1 LLERSGQKHRYV
13 LQIMVLPKL
22 TELYSFLIV
31 RITHDA
37 HKIDVNP
44 STSVLDLKRRLRLPG
59 SAMPETDDHMLVV
72 RHLGR
77 ELGNDQLLETAGV
90 RQTTSLHIVM
100 RRPDLVLPDELQARL
115 VNSKVL
121 SISQGAMEGIASGAR
136 PTLLEDCTGGTY
148 LLRNSEGKK
157 VGIFKP
163 VDEEPYAPLNPKGNL
178 GEMHVM
184 SLMRSG
190 VPVGHAAM
198 REVAAY
204 LLDKDDRVGVPHTT
218 MLRVLQTD
226 VHSGR
231 AELELKY
238 GSFQE
243 YREHIGCAEDISV
256 SKLTAR
262 QIHLLGVF
270 DLRILNTDRHT
281 GNILVAKVEPPAAS
295 DAPFEL
301 IPIDHGFAFPSWRH
315 IGDVNQEWAH
325 WPQARQPFDEDT
337 RAYIESLDAISDM
350 AMLNVSLTL
359 GSESNI
365 DFLRAVAVGT
375 VLVQCAARNGLTL
388 HEIAMMLVRED
399 SRPSAV
405 ERVLQTLARDI
416 DAADDESAVLA
427 GASTGV
433 VPDGNCLQLIVR
445 AERSDLSPHT
455 KGKGGG
461 GSWSES
467 TFDIE
472 VEQRFIS
479 IFYERLEAEIH
490 RRARS
495 SMQHGPS
502 GLSSSRSGS

>member
-1 LLERSGQKHRYV
+1 MIRV
-13 LQIMVLPKL
+13 LDEVLIRLGLKLAIRCFVIGLMLCAICIAALVLAGAYMATTIMVQRCIAGHATLQTL
-22 TELYSFLIV
+22 
-31 RITHDA
+31 
-37 HKIDVNP
+37 
-44 STSVLDLKRRLRLPG
+44 
-59 SAMPETDDHMLVV
+59 SA
-72 RHLGR
+72 
-77 ELGNDQLLETAGV
+77 
-90 RQTTSLHIVM
+90 TTSE
-100 RRPDLVLPDELQARL
+100 LP
-115 VNSKVL
+115 L
-121 SISQGAMEGIASGAR
+121 SPTGAFHG
-136 PTLLEDCTGGTY
+136 LL
-148 LLRNSEGKK
+148 
-157 VGIFKP
+157 
-163 VDEEPYAPLNPKGNL
+163 
-178 GEMHVM
+178 
-184 SLMRSG
+184 
-190 VPVGHAAM
+190 
-198 REVAAY
+198 
-204 LLDKDDRVGVPHTT
+204 
-218 MLRVLQTD
+218 
-226 VHSGR
+226 
-231 AELELKY
+231 
-238 GSFQE
+238 
-243 YREHIGCAEDISV
+243 
-256 SKLTAR
+256 
-262 QIHLLGVF
+262 
-270 DLRILNTDRHT
+270 
-281 GNILVAKVEPPAAS
+281 AAS